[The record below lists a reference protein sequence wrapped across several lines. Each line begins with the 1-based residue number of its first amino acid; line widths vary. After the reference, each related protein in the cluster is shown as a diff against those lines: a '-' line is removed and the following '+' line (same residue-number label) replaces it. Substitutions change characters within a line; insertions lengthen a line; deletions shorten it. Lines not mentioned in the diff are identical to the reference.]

1 MKAFDFNAIE
11 QPTWPVTLRDAA
23 KTTVNLTTPTVDLV
37 DRFLAMTPELENAA
51 KTKDGNTI
59 RAIYNLVAEIMNCN
73 ADGFTF
79 TAEELRDVYKLTLL
93 DVFRFVSGYLEF
105 VHEMQNAKN

>member
-1 MKAFDFNAIE
+1 MKTFDFNAIE
-11 QPTWPVTLRDAA
+11 QPTWPVVLRDKAR
-23 KTTVNLTTPTVDLV
+23 TTVNLTTPTVDLV
-37 DRFLAMTPELENAA
+37 DRFLAMVPGLEDAA
-51 KTKDGNTI
+51 QSKDGNTV

-79 TAEELRDVYKLTLL
+79 TAEELRDKYKLTLL
-93 DVFRFVSGYLEF
+93 DVFRFVSGYIEF